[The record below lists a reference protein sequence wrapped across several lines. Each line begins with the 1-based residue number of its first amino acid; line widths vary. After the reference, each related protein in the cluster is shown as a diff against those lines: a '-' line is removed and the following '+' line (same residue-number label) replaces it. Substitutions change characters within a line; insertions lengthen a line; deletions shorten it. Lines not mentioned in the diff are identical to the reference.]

1 MSNFS
6 IWIEAE
12 HWPTSEWNHVD
23 GNTDVIVTLNTNSR
37 WMATFVSY
45 KNVETLV
52 RWRGESGEDLS
63 GKFLWIAN
71 MVLIDDISRSSIEKV
86 VQHLV
91 DEEELTSVFGD
102 ASRGETEG

>member
-1 MSNFS
+1 MSNLS

-12 HWPTSEWNHVD
+12 HWHPSEWNLVD
-23 GNTDVIVTLNTNSR
+23 GNTDVIVTLEDHSR

-52 RWRGESGEDLS
+52 RWSRESGEDLP
-63 GKFLWIAN
+63 GKFLWVAD
-71 MVLIDDISRSSIEKV
+71 MVLIDEISRDSIEKV

-91 DEEELTSVFGD
+91 DRGELTLVFGD
-102 ASRGETEG
+102 AGPEE